1 MVNSGPIK
9 VFVVEDHPVVRLGLK
24 TMLESEPGIAVVGM
38 AASGSEAIRTVPSAA
53 PDIVLM
59 DLRMPEMD
67 GLQTISALR
76 AQNPQQKIIVL
87 TNYHSDEDVFAALQG
102 GAMAYLLKSAP
113 LNEVLSTIRGVQSGD
128 RRIPESI
135 AGQLARRMSRVQ
147 LSPREQEVLEFV
159 VHGLTNREIADL
171 MHLSH
176 RTVRN
181 HVVSC
186 LDKLRVR
193 DRTEAAAVAIQSGLV
208 TLDRGSSQDTA

>member
-1 MVNSGPIK
+1 MVNNGTIK

-38 AASGSEAIRTVPSAA
+38 AASGSEAIKTVPSAA

-59 DLRMPEMD
+59 DLRMPDMD

-76 AQNPQQKIIVL
+76 AQNSQQKIIVL

-102 GAMAYLLKSAP
+102 GAMAYLLKSAS
-113 LNEVLSTIRGVQSGD
+113 LSEVLSAIRGVQAGD
-128 RRIPESI
+128 RLIPESI
-135 AGQLARRMSRVQ
+135 AAQLARRVSRIQ
-147 LSPREQEVLEFV
+147 LSPREQEVLGFV
-159 VHGLTNREIADL
+159 AHGLTNREIAEL

-186 LDKLRVR
+186 LDKLEVK
-193 DRTEAAAVAIQSGLV
+193 DRTEAAAVAVQRGLV
-208 TLDRGSSQDTA
+208 SVDHGN

>member
-1 MVNSGPIK
+1 MVNRPIK

-38 AASGSEAIRTVPSAA
+38 AASGSEAMNTVPSVA

-67 GLQTISALR
+67 GLQTIAALR
-76 AQNPQQKIIVL
+76 AQNPDQKIIVL
-87 TNYHSDEDVFAALQG
+87 TNYHSDEDIFAALQG
-102 GAMAYLLKSAP
+102 GAMGYLLKSAP
-113 LNEVLSTIRGVQSGD
+113 LGEVLSAIRGVQSGD
-128 RRIPESI
+128 RRIPEFI
-135 AGQLARRMSRVQ
+135 AAQLARRISRIQ

-159 VHGLTNREIADL
+159 VHGLTNREIANL

-186 LDKLRVR
+186 LDKLRVK

-208 TLDRGSSQDTA
+208 SLERTTNGNSV

>member
-1 MVNSGPIK
+1 MVNNGLIK
-9 VFVVEDHPVVRLGLK
+9 VFVVEDHPVVRLGLR

-38 AASGSEAIRTVPSAA
+38 AASGSEAIMTIPSAT

-59 DLRMPEMD
+59 DLRMPDMD

-76 AQNPQQKIIVL
+76 AQNPHQKIIVL

-102 GAMAYLLKSAP
+102 GAMAYLLKSAS
-113 LNEVLSTIRGVQSGD
+113 LSEVLSAIRKVQAGGRLIS
-128 RRIPESI
+128 ESI
-135 AGQLARRMSRVQ
+135 AAQLARRVSRIQ
-147 LSPREQEVLEFV
+147 LSPREQEVLGFV

-186 LDKLRVR
+186 LDKLEVK
-193 DRTEAAAVAIQSGLV
+193 DRTEAAAVAVQRGLV
-208 TLDRGSSQDTA
+208 SLDRSG

>member
-1 MVNSGPIK
+1 MNGGPIK

-38 AASGSEAIRTVPSAA
+38 AASGQEAIKTVPSAA

-76 AQNPQQKIIVL
+76 VQNPDQKIIVL

-102 GAMAYLLKSAP
+102 GAMGYLLKSAP
-113 LNEVLSTIRGVQSGD
+113 LSEVLSAIRGVQSGD
-128 RRIPESI
+128 RRVPEFI
-135 AGQLARRMSRVQ
+135 AAQLVRRMSRTQ

-159 VHGLTNREIADL
+159 VHGLTNREIANL

-181 HVVSC
+181 HVVNC
-186 LDKLRVR
+186 LNKLRVK

-208 TLDRGSSQDTA
+208 DLERSSKRDRV